1 MNRAELT
8 VAQED
13 CCCNIASVTM
23 SAVSSNR
30 VSPRYDFDPK
40 TEVRELIENDARVS
54 PNLGNSRIRSV
65 TKDICRYCPIDHLG
79 KRDYGL
85 TLLNELGGNV
95 VSTERSPA
103 KGPSGTYSSERR
115 RDYAQLK
122 CPHTT
127 AQLEGAHHCSDTG

>member
-40 TEVRELIENDARVS
+40 TEFRELIENDARVS

-85 TLLNELGGNV
+85 TPHFLFEVGLSRRMIGPTP
-95 VSTERSPA
+95 VSMRF
-103 KGPSGTYSSERR
+103 
-115 RDYAQLK
+115 
-122 CPHTT
+122 
-127 AQLEGAHHCSDTG
+127 